1 MLIRVSVA
9 AVLAFLLTACAGLQE
24 GARAPDRELPFGEY
38 LAGRHAS
45 YNMDI
50 RAAADYNLKALS
62 LDPAN
67 LLLQR
72 RTLSLAI
79 ADGRFEEA
87 FDIAHSLEINDR
99 ADDLLYLL
107 LFMEQAKTGHF
118 SRALILLDRMGDVGV
133 YGLFKPLLTAWTYAA
148 EGEGEKVRA
157 VLETALKDPSF
168 RSFKLYHAGLI
179 YEFAGLE
186 EEAGEAYAAALVK
199 TGVITLRN
207 VEAYGRFL
215 QRSGRLQDAAQ
226 LYLNYLE
233 RVPENAPLIAAQKEM
248 EAGVIPTAFVQDM
261 SGGVAEIFYTAAT
274 FLMQDNIRQP
284 ATLYLRSAGYMRS
297 DFDFADYLLGQIFEI
312 DEYFTGALEMLGKI
326 PETSPLYFQ
335 ARLQAAWILDKMED
349 VDGAV
354 QAMTALSAKYPQ
366 KTEIYGALGDLYR
379 MHSRFGEAAVEYT
392 RLIDGIEEPEERH
405 WSLFYTRG
413 IVLEREKR
421 WADAERDF
429 RKALELR
436 PEQPQVLNYLAY
448 SWVDQG
454 MRYDEARKMLERAVE
469 IRPYDGYIVDSLG
482 WALFRM
488 GDVAGAV
495 KILEKAVLLQTDDWA
510 INDHLGDVYWH
521 VGRKNEA
528 RFQWRHA
535 LSLRPDEDNIPL
547 IKTKIKHGYQK

>member
-1 MLIRVSVA
+1 MVMA
-9 AVLAFLLTACAGLQE
+9 ALLAGCAGTGEKTALQN
-24 GARAPDRELPFGEY
+24 RELPYGEY

-45 YNMDI
+45 YNMDVQ
-50 RAAADYNLKALS
+50 AAADYNLQALS
-62 LDPAN
+62 QDPAN
-67 LLLQR
+67 VVLQK
-72 RTLSLAI
+72 RTLSLTI
-79 ADGRFEEA
+79 ADGRFDKA
-87 FDIAHSLEINDR
+87 FEIAHRLENNDR

-107 LFMEQAKTGHF
+107 LFMEEAGAGHYAR
-118 SRALILLDRMGDVGV
+118 SLILLDRMGDVGV
-133 YGLFKPLLTAWTYAA
+133 YGLFKPLLTAWTHAA
-148 EGEGEKVRA
+148 KGDTEQ
-157 VLETALKDPSF
+157 VLTILEEALRDETFKN
-168 RSFKLYHAGLI
+168 FKLYHAGLI
-179 YEFAGLE
+179 YEYAGLMDK
-186 EEAGEAYAAALVK
+186 ADTAYAKALVK
-199 TGVITLRN
+199 SGVITLRN
-207 VEAYGRFL
+207 VEAYGSFL
-215 QRSGRLQDAAQ
+215 QRAGRREDAAQ

-233 RVPENAPLIAAQKEM
+233 RVPESAQLLAAQEKM
-248 EAGVIPTAFVQDM
+248 AKNTAPPAFVQNM
-261 SGGVAEIFYTAAT
+261 KEGVAEIFYTAAT

-284 ATLYLRSAGYMRS
+284 ATLYLRCANFMRPG
-297 DFDFADYLLGQIFEI
+297 FDFSNYLLGQIFEI
-312 DEYFTGALEMLGKI
+312 DEYYTGALEILDKI
-326 PETSPLYFQ
+326 PPTSPLYFQ
-335 ARLQAAWILDKMED
+335 TRLQAAWILDKMENT
-349 VDGAV
+349 DGAV
-354 QAMTALSAKYPQ
+354 QAMKDLSARFPEKD
-366 KTEIYGALGDLYR
+366 EIYGALGDLYR
-379 MHSRFGEAAVEYT
+379 MHSRFNEAAVEYT
-392 RLIDGIEEPEERH
+392 RLIDTIGEPEERH

-429 RKALELR
+429 RKALDLR

-488 GDVAGAV
+488 GDIAEAV

-535 LSLRPDEDNIPL
+535 LSLRPDEENIPL